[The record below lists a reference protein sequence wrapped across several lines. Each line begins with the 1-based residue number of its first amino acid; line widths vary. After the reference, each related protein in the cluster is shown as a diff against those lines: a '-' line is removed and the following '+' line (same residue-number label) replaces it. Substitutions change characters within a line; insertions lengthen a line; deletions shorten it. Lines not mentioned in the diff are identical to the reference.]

1 MAKPQ
6 EKVVT
11 LDFSRKYNRAQSM
24 RYFEKHDFGFRRKIT
39 TWREISIAKKA
50 LKIAGNP
57 TSVLDLPCGAGRFW
71 KMLAKAPRAWLF
83 AADLSEDML
92 EVAET
97 YQEPEIVN
105 RFQLFQSA
113 AFDIKM
119 SDNSVDN
126 ILCMRLLHHISD
138 SENRLRILRELH
150 RVTNDTLILSMWV
163 DGNLQ
168 AKNRQKLENK
178 RGKSRS
184 INRLAI
190 SQEQAELECRDA
202 GFKIVKHI
210 DLLPKISMWRFIF

>member
-126 ILCMRLLHHISD
+126 ILCLRLLHHISD
-138 SENRLRILRELH
+138 S
-150 RVTNDTLILSMWV
+150 
-163 DGNLQ
+163 
-168 AKNRQKLENK
+168 
-178 RGKSRS
+178 
-184 INRLAI
+184 
-190 SQEQAELECRDA
+190 
-202 GFKIVKHI
+202 
-210 DLLPKISMWRFIF
+210 